1 MRSDLLVNI
10 TGDAQ
15 LDPHTLVAS
24 QYLAEQLDL
33 TATKSIALQVGQ
45 SSLSMSIKINAKQP
59 AASFKMHPNL
69 MNKMG
74 LQNPMRYAVI
84 KSSQRVRIGPL
95 IGVAANLKPD
105 IKRPFGGQS
114 FFIRQLI
121 SQAQEMGAICFAF
134 SGNDFHFKQAQ
145 IRGYTYHNN
154 DWKTALYPIPDVIY
168 PRCSNSGFNR
178 HMLRAKLSKMGVRF
192 INPPGLGKW
201 ATYNT
206 VAKNSALLTYLPE
219 TRLLNQFQELEGM
232 LKKYRHVYMKPVTGS
247 QGKKIIRVS
256 KNIIAKAY
264 EYQYQHDQHPVKSKA
279 YSLGD
284 LERSLK
290 IIMGRDRYIVQQ
302 QINLLRSGAS
312 IMDLRVMVQKGRKGD
327 WLLTGKVFR
336 IGKTGS
342 ITSNISGGGSASKVK
357 DQLNRK
363 FNDSKE
369 VQRIMD
375 EVDFLAL
382 ETARTIEK
390 RLGPI
395 GELGIDIGVD
405 QNARIWLIEANL
417 MPARKIFSL
426 IGDTEARLLSVQRPI
441 LYALYLAGF

>member
-1 MRSDLLVNI
+1 
-10 TGDAQ
+10 
-15 LDPHTLVAS
+15 
-24 QYLAEQLDL
+24 
-33 TATKSIALQVGQ
+33 
-45 SSLSMSIKINAKQP
+45 
-59 AASFKMHPNL
+59 
-69 MNKMG
+69 
-74 LQNPMRYAVI
+74 
-84 KSSQRVRIGPL
+84 
-95 IGVAANLKPD
+95 
-105 IKRPFGGQS
+105 
-114 FFIRQLI
+114 
-121 SQAQEMGAICFAF
+121 MGAICFAF
-134 SGNDFHFKQAQ
+134 RGNDINFKQAQ
-145 IRGYTYHNN
+145 IRGYTYHNHG
-154 DWKTALYPIPDVIY
+154 WETALYPIPDVIY
-168 PRCSNSGFNR
+168 ARCQGYAFNQ
-178 HMLRAKLSKMGVRF
+178 HNMRAKLSRMGVHF
-192 INPPGLGKW
+192 LNPPALGKW
-201 ATYNT
+201 KTYNT
-206 VAKNSALLTYLPE
+206 VAQNPALLTYLPD
-219 TRLLNQFQELEGM
+219 TRVLSQFKELDVM

-256 KNIIAKAY
+256 KNINSKAY
-264 EYQYQHDQHPVKSKA
+264 EYQYQHDQHPVKAKA
-279 YSLGD
+279 YSLEE

-302 QINLLRSGAS
+302 QINLLRSGER
-312 IMDLRVMVQKGRKGD
+312 IMDLRVMVQKDRNGD

-382 ETARTIEK
+382 ETARTIEI

-405 QNARIWLIEANL
+405 QKARIWLIEANL

-426 IGDTEARLLSVQRPI
+426 IGDTEARLLSIQRPI